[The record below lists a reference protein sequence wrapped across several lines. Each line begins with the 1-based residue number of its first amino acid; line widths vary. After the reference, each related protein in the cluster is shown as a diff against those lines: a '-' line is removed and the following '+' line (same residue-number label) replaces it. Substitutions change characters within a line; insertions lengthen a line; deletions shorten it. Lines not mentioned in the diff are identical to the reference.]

1 MRDFTQNLKVG
12 RCENEAV
19 VSCGGCDV
27 IVLVVIVFPTPAA
40 KNMNVREFR
49 LIVLH
54 LKVSGIILSCAR
66 KPSKFNGIYG
76 EFEHG
81 FPKPEKR

>member
-1 MRDFTQNLKVG
+1 
-12 RCENEAV
+12 
-19 VSCGGCDV
+19 
-27 IVLVVIVFPTPAA
+27 VLVVIVFPTPAA
-40 KNMNVREFR
+40 KKMNVREFR

-54 LKVSGIILSCAR
+54 LKVSGIILSCAG
-66 KPSKFNGIYG
+66 KPSKFNGIYIYW